1 MALINERHAP
11 FPVLASS
18 RASSDMAA
26 SLSTPPAARVKKPVA
41 RVLVVEDDAEI
52 GNLMQLALSR
62 SLIDATLIASG
73 EEALTRLATE
83 TYDLILLDIALPGIS
98 GLELCRQLKAD
109 PQLQDIPVIFVSG
122 QHSPENKKEA
132 ERLGAVEF
140 IEKPVT
146 LLRFLSRVMGQLKL
160 KSNGEREI
168 RELWPVATP

>member
-1 MALINERHAP
+1 MATSLSNLP
-11 FPVLASS
+11 
-18 RASSDMAA
+18 AA
-26 SLSTPPAARVKKPVA
+26 SVKKPVA
-41 RVLVVEDDAEI
+41 RVLVVEDHQDI
-52 GNLMQLALSR
+52 GDLMRLALSR
-62 SLIDATLIASG
+62 SLIDATLITSG

-83 TYDLILLDIALPGIS
+83 SYDLILLDIALPGMS

-122 QHSPENKKEA
+122 QNSPENKHEA
-132 ERLGAVEF
+132 ERLGAVDF